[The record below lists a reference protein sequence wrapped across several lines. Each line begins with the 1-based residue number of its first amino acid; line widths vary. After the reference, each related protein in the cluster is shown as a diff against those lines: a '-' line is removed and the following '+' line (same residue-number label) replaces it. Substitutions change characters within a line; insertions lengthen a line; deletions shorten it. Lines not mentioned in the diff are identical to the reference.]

1 MLTYYSKEV
10 RERPAYNRSFF
21 LDKNIGRTLSDKNL
35 SKIFFDSP
43 PRIVKIK
50 TNKFKT
56 IAEYQIKQKDTM
68 ITVCDYASAGKDWD
82 RRDKKRITVWMD

>member
-21 LDKNIGRTLSDKNL
+21 LDINIGRTLSDKNL

-43 PRIVKIK
+43 PRIMKI
-50 TNKFKT
+50 
-56 IAEYQIKQKDTM
+56 
-68 ITVCDYASAGKDWD
+68 
-82 RRDKKRITVWMD
+82 

>member
-21 LDKNIGRTLSDKNL
+21 LDKNIVRTLSDKNL

-50 TNKFKT
+50 TKINKWELMKVKSLYT
-56 IAEYQIKQKDTM
+56 AKETVNKIK
-68 ITVCDYASAGKDWD
+68 ITLRMGENICK
-82 RRDKKRITVWMD
+82 

>member
-21 LDKNIGRTLSDKNL
+21 LDINIGRTLSDKNL

-43 PRIVKIK
+43 PRIMKIK
-50 TNKFKT
+50 TKINKWELMKVKSLYTAKETVNKT
-56 IAEYQIKQKDTM
+56 K
-68 ITVCDYASAGKDWD
+68 ITLRMGENICK
-82 RRDKKRITVWMD
+82 

>member
-50 TNKFKT
+50 TKINKWELMKVKSLYT
-56 IAEYQIKQKDTM
+56 AKETGNKIK
-68 ITVCDYASAGKDWD
+68 ITLRMGENICK
-82 RRDKKRITVWMD
+82 